1 MNHELKRVVA
11 RDEDCFVILND
22 EKPTQ
27 FECLAHVSIFAKMKV
42 VMKSIGQIQ
51 RQYPLVIELK
61 NISNH
66 ESVLEIFLSMEQ
78 KEPDLHNCDR
88 RIKRK
93 VGANEVLRISYYK
106 KMPCELDTLYFG
118 FLASETTQ
126 MVHQN
131 KYTQKKVR
139 NVIFCEKQN
148 DPLISLTASH
158 NTSTDGLSPSE
169 LKRINA

>member
-22 EKPTQ
+22 EKPTK

-66 ESVLEIFLSMEQ
+66 ESVLEIFLSME
-78 KEPDLHNCDR
+78 
-88 RIKRK
+88 
-93 VGANEVLRISYYK
+93 
-106 KMPCELDTLYFG
+106 
-118 FLASETTQ
+118 
-126 MVHQN
+126 
-131 KYTQKKVR
+131 
-139 NVIFCEKQN
+139 
-148 DPLISLTASH
+148 
-158 NTSTDGLSPSE
+158 
-169 LKRINA
+169 